1 MSMTHGSVI
10 MLMLYQVK
18 CTRNVLCSKSS
29 NRTGEPLEKLFFGTQ
44 LVNLMHV
51 SVCRYEENT
60 GVCQGFGE
68 KSERQKLTDK
78 SIVKL
83 KEVFCLEPCDY
94 PKIHMLEADIMV
106 GKIQDREDVGC
117 WTLFGPVLLAPSSET
132 RFERVEKKYRFLE
145 KAGIHLQMCEL
156 DTFVAGML
164 LFFHFLTGRQMS
176 TAEFWEK
183 NEDNFPS
190 VRNAGERMAQHLF
203 EHHENVKLHNPY
215 EQEQREQDAI
225 RHGDITALNRSISET
240 YEGQI
245 GRLAKDPLRHQKNVA
260 VGNIT
265 LASRT
270 AIEAGVS
277 VEKSFTMADNL
288 IQQIEEIDNVS
299 EVEAFKREAQRLY
312 AAAVA
317 EEKKSETGGY
327 KNPLIGAAKDY
338 IFQHFHDSI
347 QITDIAKYLNVN
359 PDYLSHLFKKQENIT
374 IKRYILEEKIRRSRN
389 LLQYSDYSI
398 QEISFYLGFSS
409 QSHFCK
415 VFQELTGET
424 PGRYRKQFA
433 HRTKWKIV

>member
-1 MSMTHGSVI
+1 MSMAHESVI
-10 MLMLYQVK
+10 MLMLYIAR
-18 CTRNVLCSKSS
+18 CVLSVWVGK
-29 NRTGEPLEKLFFGTQ
+29 RMGDLLEELFFGTQ

-51 SVCRYEENT
+51 SVCRYEEET
-60 GVCQGFGE
+60 GVCQRFGE
-68 KSERQKLTDK
+68 ATEKKTLSEKAV
-78 SIVKL
+78 IKL
-83 KEVFCLEPCDY
+83 KEVFGLEQCSY
-94 PKIHMLEADIMV
+94 PKIHMLEADVMA
-106 GKIQDREDVGC
+106 GKIQDQDRPGR
-117 WTLFGPVLLAPSSET
+117 WILFGPVLLAPSSTT
-132 RFERVEKKYRFLE
+132 RFQHAEKKYRFLE

-164 LFFHFLTGRQMS
+164 LFFHFLTGKQMS

-190 VRNAGERMAQHLF
+190 VRNVGEVIAKHLF
-203 EHHENVKLHNPY
+203 EHHENVKMHNPY

-277 VEKSFTMADNL
+277 VEKSFTMADSL

-317 EEKKSETGGY
+317 EEKKAETGGY

-347 QITDIAKYLNVN
+347 QITDIAKYLDVN
-359 PDYLSHLFKKQENIT
+359 PDYLSHLFKTQEHIT

-389 LLQYSDYSI
+389 LLQYSDYTI

-415 VFQELTGET
+415 VFQEMTGET